1 MNVLSAS
8 ITSALALKPSTVY
21 ILRVKNSKTR
31 QRWHVRRRFT
41 DFCEL
46 RGKLLA
52 LIDDQMAMYLTC
64 LEVDDT
70 ESSFCTTGSDVSSS
84 ASSSVSTRNSC
95 RGKNRHDFSPPP
107 PDRFCYVFKQFP
119 SRKLFGSRSERVIK
133 ARSVAL
139 NLFLQQ
145 ALEVVEVVRQRRLI
159 AIGFSM
165 MTHIESFLECRAH
178 RTATSVASPSASDC
192 KSETVARRQAVSPSR
207 VRRKSAAR
215 SHSPQIYTTS
225 RWR

>member
-1 MNVLSAS
+1 MNLLSAS

-52 LIDDQMAMYLTC
+52 LIDDQMMMYLTC

-70 ESSFCTTGSDVSSS
+70 ESSFCTTSSDISS
-84 ASSSVSTRNSC
+84 SSSVSTRVSC
-95 RGKNRHDFSPPP
+95 RGKSRHHFAPPP

-119 SRKLFGSRSERVIK
+119 PRKLFTSRSERVIK
-133 ARSVAL
+133 ARSIAL

-165 MTHIESFLECRAH
+165 MTHIESFLECKAH
-178 RTATSVASPSASDC
+178 RPATTVATPSTFDC
-192 KSETVARRQAVSPSR
+192 KSETVARQEAMSPSTA
-207 VRRKSAAR
+207 RRRSAAR
-215 SHSPQIYTTS
+215 SHSPQIYTSS